1 MIRRRADLARVAE
14 LLRGLADQI
23 NARGDRAW
31 NVTLEWRTG
40 PNAAPLD
47 TGRSRTLGDPT
58 SRAAL
63 TATPDPHAAML
74 DAYSRL
80 VRAARDIDQL
90 LRDVGPDPRP
100 RCAWHAEG
108 GYFAPATRTADRALV
123 CEWCYRRHSSTGKRP
138 TFTQLHQRA
147 AGAQRIPRRPA

>member
-14 LLRGLADQI
+14 LIRGLADQI

-31 NVTLEWRTG
+31 QLTRDWTPG
-40 PNAAPLD
+40 AGASTLD

-63 TATPDPHAAML
+63 AHTPDPHAAML
-74 DAYSRL
+74 DAYNRL
-80 VRAARDIDQL
+80 VAAAREIEQL

-108 GYFAPATRTADRALV
+108 GYFAPATRTAEHALV
-123 CEWCYRRHSSTGKRP
+123 CEWCYRRHASTGKRP
-138 TFTQLHQRA
+138 TFAHLHQRA